1 MNSNKTF
8 PILISISIILIILG
22 GTEPGKR
29 FQLASARI
37 ISYLQKPLTSL
48 ASILDAKRENQILR
62 EKVIEISIEKERFKS
77 SIDET
82 KRLAKLLAFKEK
94 SPYSLLCAEVVGIS
108 PYPNEG
114 VLLINKG
121 HIDGIKKDMVC
132 ITSHGLL
139 GIVTSVEKDVS
150 HIQTLNNPGFRV
162 SAMDSHT
169 RTVGIIRQKNRLILD
184 NVPIGSSLNIGDT
197 VITSG
202 LGGVFPKGLL
212 IGTIKDI
219 KKSSDMLFYVAKVS
233 AFVPP
238 LVEYVFIITQEI
250 AKEVPASI
258 SIPKKK
264 IKRPIISEE
273 PVIKPIIPEPRIR
286 EYRRKP

>member
-1 MNSNKTF
+1 MSSNRIF
-8 PILISISIILIILG
+8 SILISISIILIIWG

-29 FQLASARI
+29 FQLGSARI

-48 ASILDAKRENQILR
+48 VSILDAKRENQTLR
-62 EKVIEISIEKERFKS
+62 KKLVEISLEKEQFKS
-77 SIDET
+77 YIDEN
-82 KRLAKLLAFKEK
+82 KRLTELLAFKEK
-94 SPYSLLCAEVVGIS
+94 SPYSLVCAEVVGIS
-108 PYPNEG
+108 PYPTEG

-121 HIDGIKKDMVC
+121 RKDGIKKDMVC
-132 ITSHGLL
+132 ITPHGLL

-212 IGTIKDI
+212 VGIIKDI
-219 KKSSDMLFYVAKVS
+219 KKSSDMLFYVARVS

-238 LVEYVFIITQEI
+238 LVEYVFIIAQEI
-250 AKEVPASI
+250 PEEVPISI
-258 SIPKKK
+258 SAPKKK
-264 IKRPIISEE
+264 IKKSIVPEQPIRE
-273 PVIKPIIPEPRIR
+273 PIIPEPRIR
-286 EYRRKP
+286 EHIKKP